1 MLIAD
6 TNNQKWIVKF
16 KFVKEHKEK
25 SIKKFLTRKQL
36 KEIGFKCSAT
46 ISWDEIDTICTIR
59 KISQPISS
67 NISVKVRCK
76 KSEVFKK
83 HVGRELAFSR
93 LIENEIL
100 NLSLKDKEAFVN
112 AYNKKFSKQMFNS
125 YTEDLMMNELA
136 TKG

>member
-36 KEIGFKCSAT
+36 KEIGFKCPAT
-46 ISWDEIDTICTIR
+46 ISWDEIDTICSIR
-59 KISQPISS
+59 RVTEPISS
-67 NISVKVRCK
+67 NISVKVHCK

-83 HVGRELAFSR
+83 HVGRELAFVR
-93 LIENEIL
+93 LITNQKL
-100 NLSLKDKEAFVN
+100 NFSSEDVKAFIS
-112 AYNKKFSKQMFNS
+112 AYNEKFSNKIDVIIDVIDEEG
-125 YTEDLMMNELA
+125 T
-136 TKG
+136 

>member
-36 KEIGFKCSAT
+36 KEIGFKCPAT
-46 ISWDEIDTICTIR
+46 ISWDEIDTICSIR
-59 KISQPISS
+59 RVTEPISS
-67 NISVKVRCK
+67 NISVKVHCK

-83 HVGRELAFSR
+83 HVGRELTFIR
-93 LIENEIL
+93 LITNQKL
-100 NLSLKDKEAFVN
+100 NFSSEDIKEFIN
-112 AYNKKFSKQMFNS
+112 AYNEKFSNKISMS
-125 YTEDLMMNELA
+125 VIDVAKNEV
-136 TKG
+136 GV

>member
-36 KEIGFKCSAT
+36 KEIGFKCPAT
-46 ISWDEIDTICTIR
+46 ISWDEIDTICSIR
-59 KISQPISS
+59 RVTEPISS
-67 NISVKVRCK
+67 NISVKVHCK

-83 HVGRELAFSR
+83 HVGRELAFVR
-93 LIENEIL
+93 LITNQKL
-100 NLSLKDKEAFVN
+100 NFSSEDVKAFIS
-112 AYNKKFSKQMFNS
+112 AYNEKFSNKI
-125 YTEDLMMNELA
+125 DVIIDVINEEG
-136 TKG
+136 T

>member
-36 KEIGFKCSAT
+36 KEIGFKCPAT
-46 ISWDEIDTICTIR
+46 ISWDEIDTICSIR
-59 KISQPISS
+59 RVTEPISS
-67 NISVKVRCK
+67 NISVKVHCK

-83 HVGRELAFSR
+83 HVGRELAFVR
-93 LIENEIL
+93 LITNQKL
-100 NLSLKDKEAFVN
+100 NFSSEDVKAFIS
-112 AYNKKFSKQMFNS
+112 AYNEKFSNKI
-125 YTEDLMMNELA
+125 DAIIDVINEEG
-136 TKG
+136 T

>member
-36 KEIGFKCSAT
+36 KEIGFKCPAT
-46 ISWDEIDTICTIR
+46 ISWDEIDTICSIR
-59 KISQPISS
+59 RVTEPISS
-67 NISVKVRCK
+67 NISVKVHCK

-83 HVGRELAFSR
+83 HVGRELAFVR
-93 LIENEIL
+93 LITNQKL
-100 NLSLKDKEAFVN
+100 NFSSEDVKAFIS
-112 AYNKKFSKQMFNS
+112 AYNEKFSNKIDVVIDVIDEEG
-125 YTEDLMMNELA
+125 T
-136 TKG
+136 